1 MSSRTL
7 AEWLERIEGLHP
19 TAIDLG
25 LERVATVAARLGVD
39 APRARVITVAGT
51 NGKGSV
57 CGLLEA
63 MLGGAEYPAGVYT
76 SPHLL
81 RFNERIRIA
90 GREAAD
96 GAICAAFE
104 RVEAALG
111 DTTLTYFEFGT
122 LAAFDLFARAGA
134 DPWVL
139 EVGLGGRLDATNV
152 VDPNVAVV
160 TSVGLDHVEW
170 LGADRDRIGR
180 EKAGI
185 ARRARPLVIGDPEP
199 PAGLLEVA
207 GEIGAVAAR
216 LGDDFDYTRA
226 GERWDWVGPGVAL
239 AGLPM
244 PALAGG
250 YQVRNAAT
258 ALAALHAC
266 GLELPRSAIEA
277 GLRAAVVPGRFQVHA
292 GPVETILDVA
302 HNPDAAALLAATLRE
317 RPCPGRTL
325 AVIAM
330 YGDKDAEGVIAR
342 LAPAVDGWCVAGLR
356 GPRAREAGTLARIIE
371 AHGLDLWLQ
380 APDPETA
387 WRDARRL
394 AAAGDRLVVLGSFA
408 TVAAVAPLLAAG
420 A

>member
-1 MSSRTL
+1 
-7 AEWLERIEGLHP
+7 P

-25 LERVATVAARLGVD
+25 LERVAAVAARLGVTV
-39 APRARVITVAGT
+39 PRARVITVAGT

-63 MLGGAEYPAGVYT
+63 MLRAAGYPAGVYT

-90 GREAAD
+90 GREAD
-96 GAICAAFE
+96 DPDLCAAFE
-104 RVEAALG
+104 RVEAARG

-122 LAAFDLFARAGA
+122 LAAFDLFNRAGA

-139 EVGLGGRLDATNV
+139 EVGLGGRLDATNA
-152 VDPNVAVV
+152 VDADVAVV

-185 ARRARPLVIGDPEP
+185 GRRARPLVVGDPEP
-199 PAGLLEVA
+199 PAGLLEA
-207 GEIGAVAAR
+207 ATELGAVVGR
-216 LGDDFDYTRA
+216 LGDDFDYTLA
-226 GERWDWVGPGVAL
+226 GDRWDWVGPDAAL
-239 AGLPM
+239 AGLPL

-258 ALAALHAC
+258 ALAALRGC
-266 GLELPRSAIEA
+266 GLDLPRAAIEA
-277 GLRAAVVPGRFQVHA
+277 GLSAAVVPGRFQVHA
-292 GPVETILDVA
+292 GAVETILDVA
-302 HNPDAAALLAATLRE
+302 HNPDAAAMLAVTLHE
-317 RPCPGRTL
+317 RPCAGRTL

-330 YGDKDAEGVIAR
+330 YGDKDAAGVIAR
-342 LAPAVDGWCVAGLR
+342 LAPAVDGWCVAGLA
-356 GPRAREAGTLARIIE
+356 GPRAREADTLARIVE

-380 APDPETA
+380 APDPVRA
-387 WRDARRL
+387 WRDARGL
-394 AAAGDRLVVLGSFA
+394 ARPGDRLVVLGSFA
-408 TVAAVAPLLAAG
+408 TVAAVAPLLAAE